1 MTLISRLPSCL
12 FCTRTVT
19 LRDVLTFLAFA
30 LKLTLDIPADMDTLE
45 GTDSTVELLLDNEN
59 VKPFDGATAPA
70 TRLIVITLAF
80 PLCTVDGFAV
90 TLP

>member
-1 MTLISRLPSCL
+1 M

-19 LRDVLTFLAFA
+19 LRDDVTLLAVA
-30 LKLTLDIPADMDTLE
+30 LKRTLEVPADMNTLE

-59 VKPFDGATAPA
+59 VKPLDGATAPA

>member
-1 MTLISRLPSCL
+1 M
-12 FCTRTVT
+12 FCNRTVT
-19 LRDVLTFLAFA
+19 LRDDVTFLAFA
-30 LKLTLDIPADMDTLE
+30 LKLTLEVPADITTLE

-59 VKPFDGATAPA
+59 ANPFDGATAPP
-70 TRLIVITLAF
+70 TRSIVITLAF